1 MGMSPPGPS
10 SVPVDSALLREVMR
24 RFVTG
29 VAIVAT
35 VDQDRPYAAS
45 VNSLTSV
52 SLEPPLILVCLK
64 IGSNTCA
71 AIERSG
77 RFSVCVLA
85 EQHEE
90 HSRRFAGSQPAV
102 DDPAFE
108 LVDGL
113 PVIRGALAGMIC
125 EVESTQRK
133 GDHVIVIGQV
143 VRTHHEH
150 DTPLLFFNSGYHR
163 LASGEPA

>member
-1 MGMSPPGPS
+1 MGMPPAGPRS
-10 SVPVDSALLREVMR
+10 APVDSALLREVMR
-24 RFVTG
+24 RFATG

-35 VDQDRPYAAS
+35 LDRGTPYAAS

-64 IGSNTCA
+64 IGSHTCA
-71 AIERSG
+71 AIQRAG
-77 RFSVCVLA
+77 RFSVSVLA

-108 LVDGL
+108 PVDGL
-113 PVIRGALAGMIC
+113 PVIRDALAGMIC

-163 LASGEPA
+163 LAPAEPA